1 MPKITD
7 NQYILEEDEDGEQ
20 ESFDISNRILQLNDE
35 LSVEIIEENIRDH
48 IADRKFK
55 NARMNYVSLYKER
68 LEEVKSD
75 PDNID
80 LKSQI
85 YDITESVIELV
96 KSGLKEVYGVSIG
109 LDTEDSLD
117 IYEYLDNVEAL
128 YEFFFIRN
136 YQNIVDLL
144 YSNLLKKKQ
153 YFIDRYKEIYNE
165 SEESDIFIS
174 YSKKKFKNFGDAII
188 ANYITDI
195 LFDIKSMYSSALDLF
210 TEIVNLDLYEL
221 YNNRVSKLL
230 LDYGE
235 GLIFENDADCVER
248 YFDIMSDHEM
258 LISIRNDVL
267 LKYLELVEA
276 DPSYGNN

>member
-20 ESFDISNRILQLNDE
+20 ESFDISNRILKLNDE
-35 LSVEIIEENIRDH
+35 LSVEIIEENIKDH

-55 NARMNYVSLYKER
+55 NARMNYISLYKER

-80 LKSQI
+80 LKSQL
-85 YDITESVIELV
+85 YDITYSVIELV

-117 IYEYLDNVEAL
+117 IYEYLDNIEAL

-136 YQNIVDLL
+136 YQNLVDLM

-221 YNNRVSKLL
+221 YNNRVSNLL

-235 GLIFENDADCVER
+235 GLVFENDTDCAER
-248 YFDIMSDHEM
+248 YFDIINDHEM

-276 DPSYGNN
+276 DPTYGNN

>member
-7 NQYILEEDEDGEQ
+7 NQYVLEEDEDGEQ

-96 KSGLKEVYGVSIG
+96 KSGLQEVYGVSIG

-117 IYEYLDNVEAL
+117 IYEYLDNIEAL

-221 YNNRVSKLL
+221 YNNRVSNLL

-235 GLIFENDADCVER
+235 GLIFENDADCAER
-248 YFDIMSDHEM
+248 YFDIMNDHEM

-276 DPSYGNN
+276 DPTYGNN